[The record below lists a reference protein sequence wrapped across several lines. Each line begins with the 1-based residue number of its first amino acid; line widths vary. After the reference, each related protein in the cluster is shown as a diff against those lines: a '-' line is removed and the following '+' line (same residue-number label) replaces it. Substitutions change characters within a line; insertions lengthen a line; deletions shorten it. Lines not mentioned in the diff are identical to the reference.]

1 MIIEKLLSKWLDV
14 KMDTIFEHKKYNHD
28 IASATSAY
36 GLNVEASSYALDNKE
51 KLNKLETKWD
61 NMFGSFLDS
70 IEKLEYHNKLSLL
83 KVVDNFG
90 KKFYNDLNREFPK
103 RNFIKV

>member
-1 MIIEKLLSKWLDV
+1 MIIEKLLSKWMDV
-14 KMDTIFEHKKYNHD
+14 KMDTIFGHKKCNAD
-28 IASATSAY
+28 LALATSAY
-36 GLNVEASSYALDNKE
+36 GLDVEATRYALDNKE

-61 NMFGSFLDS
+61 SMFGSFLDS
-70 IEKLEYHNKLSLL
+70 IEKLEYHDKIALL

-103 RNFIKV
+103 RNFVKI